1 MRRLGIG
8 CGEAC
13 GFTVGQWFVIPN
25 LFFVFRSWVEKIA
38 GFTSSFAVFF
48 PAPAHT
54 FFRVFQSVLVGF
66 YPFSTRP
73 VISRFKT
80 KESNIVN
87 RAWSERCV
95 E

>member
-38 GFTSSFAVFF
+38 GFTSSYAVFF

-66 YPFSTRP
+66 YPFSTRAIISSSKEKKRNICNWA
-73 VISRFKT
+73 VI
-80 KESNIVN
+80 
-87 RAWSERCV
+87 ERCV